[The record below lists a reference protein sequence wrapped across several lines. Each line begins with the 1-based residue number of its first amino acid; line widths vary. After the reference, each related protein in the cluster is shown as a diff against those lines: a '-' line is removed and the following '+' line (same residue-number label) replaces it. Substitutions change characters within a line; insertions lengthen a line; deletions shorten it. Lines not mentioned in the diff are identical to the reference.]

1 VGGAVIPDALTI
13 LVVADVSDHHLGQ
26 IRAASPGA
34 RIEKTLDRARLLDL
48 APEADVMVGWNVP
61 REVVQRATGLRW
73 IHSTAAGVDQLLYP
87 EVIERGI
94 LLTGSSG
101 IHATSISEHVLAL
114 ALAHSRRLPQAIR
127 HQVARRWDR
136 SSTIGWE
143 LAGQT
148 MGILGLGA
156 IGQALAAKA
165 AALGMRVIGTK
176 RTPGTLPGVE
186 RVLGPDGLDEVLSA
200 SDVLVIILPLTA
212 ETHGVI
218 GAREL
223 ALMKPTA
230 FLINVARGAIVQE
243 HALISALSGGALAGA
258 GLDVFEREP
267 LPQDSPLFG
276 MEQVIMTPHVSG
288 AVPGY
293 YDRVIPLF
301 CENLRR
307 YHAGEPLLNVVD
319 LTRGY

>member
-1 VGGAVIPDALTI
+1 M
-13 LVVADVSDHHLGQ
+13 SDRHLAQ
-26 IRAASPGA
+26 VRAAAPGA
-34 RIEKTLDRARLLDL
+34 RIEKTLDRARLLAL
-48 APEADVMVGWNVP
+48 ASGADVMVGWNVP
-61 REVVQRATGLRW
+61 REVVARAGRLRW
-73 IHSTAAGVDQLLYP
+73 IHSTAAGVDQLLHP

-101 IHATSISEHVLAL
+101 IHALSISEHVLAL

-136 SSTIGWE
+136 ASTIGWE

-156 IGQALAAKA
+156 IGQSLATRA

-176 RTPGTLPGVE
+176 RTPGPLPGVE
-186 RVLGPDGLDEVLSA
+186 RILGPDGLDEVLSA
-200 SDVLVIILPLTA
+200 ADVLVIILPLTSA
-212 ETHGVI
+212 TRGVI

-223 ALMKPTA
+223 ALMKPSA

-243 HALISALSGGALAGA
+243 AALIDALRAGRLAGA

-267 LPQDSPLFG
+267 LPQDSPLYG
-276 MEQVIMTPHVSG
+276 MEQVIITPHVSG

-293 YDRVIPLF
+293 YDRAIPLF

-307 YHAGEPLLNVVD
+307 YVAGEPLLNVVD
-319 LTRGY
+319 LARGY

>member
-1 VGGAVIPDALTI
+1 MIPDALTI
-13 LVVADVSDHHLGQ
+13 LVVADVTDQHLAQ
-26 IRAASPGA
+26 IRAAAPGA
-34 RIEKTLDRARLLDL
+34 RLEKTLDRARLLDL
-48 APEADVMVGWNVP
+48 APEADVMVGWNLP
-61 REVVQRATGLRW
+61 REVVQRAARLRW

-87 EVIERGI
+87 EVLERGT

-127 HQVARRWDR
+127 QQAARRWDR
-136 SSTIGWE
+136 PPTIGWE
-143 LAGQT
+143 LAGQQ

-156 IGQALAAKA
+156 IGQALAARA

-176 RTPGTLPGVE
+176 RSPGVLPGVE
-186 RVLGPDGLDEVLSA
+186 RVLGPDGLDEVLRDA
-200 SDVLVIILPLTA
+200 DVLVIILPLTE
-212 ETHGVI
+212 ETRGLI

-223 ALMKPTA
+223 ALMKPSA

-243 HALISALSGGALAGA
+243 TALIEALGAGRLAGA

-267 LPQDSPLFG
+267 LPQDSPLYG
-276 MEQVIMTPHVSG
+276 MEQVIVTPHVSG

-293 YDRVIPLF
+293 YDRAIPLF

-307 YHAGEPLLNVVD
+307 YLAGEPLLNVVD
-319 LTRGY
+319 LARGY

>member
-1 VGGAVIPDALTI
+1 MTPGEPTI
-13 LVVADVSDHHLGQ
+13 LVAADVSDQHIDQ
-26 IRAASPGA
+26 IRAAAPGA
-34 RIEKTLDRARLLDL
+34 RIERSLDRARLLEL
-48 APEADVMVGWNVP
+48 APQADVIVGWNVP
-61 REVVQRATGLRW
+61 RDVVQRAARLRW

-87 EVIERGI
+87 EVTERGI

-156 IGQALAAKA
+156 IGQALAARA

-176 RTPGTLPGVE
+176 RTPGVLPGVE
-186 RVLGPDGLDEVLSA
+186 RVFGPDGLDEVLAA
-200 SDVLVIILPLTA
+200 SDVLVIILPLT
-212 ETHGVI
+212 EQTRGLI

-223 ALMKPTA
+223 ALMKPSA

-243 HALISALSGGALAGA
+243 EALIAALSAGALAGA

-288 AVPGY
+288 AMPGY

-301 CENLRR
+301 CENVRR
-307 YHAGEPLLNVVD
+307 YRAGEPLLNVVD
-319 LTRGY
+319 FARGY